1 MVTNMPPSPAEIEI
15 TNRDI
20 LESSMTQR
28 WENFK
33 GGAGESVRSGREP
46 TVQVGGREI
55 PYQLAKLVEDDIE
68 ALKLLDPDM
77 TTNEMLEVLYKTHV
91 VTQGDRH
98 YELFS
103 KYGEALEAYNEA
115 GILESGE
122 FVALSPFFRAYI
134 RQQAAQPLVSDI
146 ADEIEFLDE
155 PEIELVDALDLEI
168 EWITEDAAEPLSDIE
183 IEFVQESVESLR
195 EYWRRFLAEPEN
207 MQGILS
213 DTAAQVPVSINS
225 NNVFNI
231 YSVVAL
237 SIATQRLYR
246 EEEYIYASPAQLY
259 RMLAKTFASDTYPTE
274 SEDFK
279 KACDEIA
286 KALHEYKAAGGFD
299 RREIIGISVVQ
310 TQD

>member
-1 MVTNMPPSPAEIEI
+1 MV
-15 TNRDI
+15 
-20 LESSMTQR
+20 
-28 WENFK
+28 
-33 GGAGESVRSGREP
+33 
-46 TVQVGGREI
+46 
-55 PYQLAKLVEDDIE
+55 
-68 ALKLLDPDM
+68 
-77 TTNEMLEVLYKTHV
+77 
-91 VTQGDRH
+91 
-98 YELFS
+98 
-103 KYGEALEAYNEA
+103 AYNEA

-122 FVALSPFFRAYI
+122 FVALSPFFRDYI
-134 RQQAAQPLVSDI
+134 RQQAAQPLVSNL
-146 ADEIEFLDE
+146 AN
-155 PEIELVDALDLEI
+155 EIELVDALDLEI

-183 IEFVQESVESLR
+183 IEFVRESVESLR

-246 EEEYIYASPAQLY
+246 EEEYIDASPAQLY

-279 KACDEIA
+279 KASDEIA

>member
-1 MVTNMPPSPAEIEI
+1 M
-15 TNRDI
+15 
-20 LESSMTQR
+20 
-28 WENFK
+28 
-33 GGAGESVRSGREP
+33 
-46 TVQVGGREI
+46 
-55 PYQLAKLVEDDIE
+55 EDDVE
-68 ALKLLDPDM
+68 ALKLHNPDM

-91 VTQGDRH
+91 IPQGERH
-98 YELFS
+98 YDLFL
-103 KYGEALEAYNEA
+103 KYGEALVAYNEA

-134 RQQAAQPLVSDI
+134 RQQAAQPLVYDI

-155 PEIELVDALDLEI
+155 PEIEFVDDFDLGI

-195 EYWRRFLAEPEN
+195 EYWRRFLSVPEN

-213 DTAAQVPVSINS
+213 STAAQVPVSANS

-237 SIATQRLYR
+237 SIGTQRLYL
-246 EEEYIYASPAQLY
+246 EDEYDDASPTQLY
-259 RMLAKTFASDTYPTE
+259 RMLARTFASDTYPNE

-286 KALHEYKAAGGFD
+286 KALHEYKAVGGFD
-299 RREIIGISVVQ
+299 TREIIGISVVQ